1 MDVHVDTEQAGE
13 SVPTPV
19 VDRIHRALR
28 NQSMLEQVTETIDAQ
43 TWATDSTGKFIRANQ
58 SWLNAHGID
67 SPGLIVGKSAHDLLD
82 PVTAAQEVAESLAVL
97 DSGKPSVSVQS
108 NGNTTTNIVRVPI
121 IDAGET
127 LGVVSVAV
135 DQISGALAEASTAQA
150 NEIDPLTGA
159 HNIESL
165 HEHIVELLDADA
177 DSSLL
182 LIDLDDFHVVSD
194 SLGHVIADQY
204 LVGAAQRLVK
214 VFGLRLFRV
223 GGDKFVVVLPTTDR
237 TQLTAVAD
245 QILQRWHRPLVVD
258 GTEIYGGVSIGIA
271 PLAGQKNSPL
281 VLQDAEMALRR
292 SKTLGKNRSTIFD
305 LSQRKDADVKLG
317 NHMLVRRAVRHKE
330 FSLAWQPIYELSS
343 GKISAVE
350 ALLRWQPNG
359 GPKTHPAA
367 EFMPYL
373 EASGLIQPVGKQA
386 LEDACSQYRNWST
399 NSKVGRSVPIN
410 INVSRAEFA
419 SDLDIVTDVTATL
432 QNYEVP
438 PEHLTLEIADF
449 SICEDQDKFVDDLKR
464 LSQLGVR
471 IAIDDF
477 GFGLSPIGLVAGLP
491 IQVTKI
497 GRAFS
502 DRIEEGQEDP
512 FLSMIQNA
520 AASVGQQTIVQG
532 VENLMQLNWL
542 RSRGWTH
549 AQGYFLAK
557 PMDPSE
563 MTSALAENT
572 K

>member
-1 MDVHVDTEQAGE
+1 
-13 SVPTPV
+13 
-19 VDRIHRALR
+19 
-28 NQSMLEQVTETIDAQ
+28 MLDQVTESVHAQ
-43 TWATDSTGKFIRANQ
+43 TWVTDSTGRFIRANQ
-58 SWLNAHGID
+58 PWLEEHGFESSD
-67 SPGLIVGKSAHDLLD
+67 AIVGKSAHDILD
-82 PVTAAQEVAESLAVL
+82 PVAAAQEVAESLAVL
-97 DSGKPSVSVQS
+97 DSGEPSVSTATRDGV
-108 NGNTTTNIVRVPI
+108 TTNTVRVPI
-121 IDAGET
+121 SDSGET
-127 LGVVSVAV
+127 LGVVSVSLSQTVQEFA
-135 DQISGALAEASTAQA
+135 DAATSAAS
-150 NEIDPLTGA
+150 EIDPLTGA
-159 HNIESL
+159 HNIDAL
-165 HEHIVELLDADA
+165 HDHIVELLDEDS

-237 TQLTAVAD
+237 TQLNAVAE

-271 PLAGQKNSPL
+271 PLAGQKNSAL

-292 SKTLGKNRSTIFD
+292 SKNLGKNRSTIFD
-305 LSQRKDADVKLG
+305 LSQRKDADLKLG

-367 EFMPYL
+367 EFIPYL

-386 LEDACSQYRNWST
+386 LEDACAQYRNWKT
-399 NSKVGRSVPIN
+399 NSRIGRAIPIH

-419 SDLDIVTDVTATL
+419 SDLDIVTDVASTL
-432 QNYEVP
+432 RNYEVP
-438 PEHLTLEIADF
+438 AGDLTLEIADF
-449 SICEDQDKFVDDLKR
+449 SVRDDHEKFVDDLKR
-464 LSQLGVR
+464 LHQLGVR

-491 IQVTKI
+491 IQLTKI
-497 GRAFS
+497 GRAFA
-502 DRIEEGQEDP
+502 DRIQAGEDDP
-512 FLSMIQNA
+512 FLTMVQNA
-520 AASVGQQTIVQG
+520 ADSVGQQTIVQG
-532 VENLMQLNWL
+532 VENLMQLDWL

-557 PMDPSE
+557 PMEPTD
-563 MTSALAENT
+563 MTATLAAEPQ
-572 K
+572 